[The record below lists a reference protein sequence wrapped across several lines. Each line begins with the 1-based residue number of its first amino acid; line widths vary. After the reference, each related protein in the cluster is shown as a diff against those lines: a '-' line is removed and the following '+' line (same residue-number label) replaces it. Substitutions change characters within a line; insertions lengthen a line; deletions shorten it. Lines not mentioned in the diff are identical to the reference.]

1 MAIIANKDD
10 DLKYKKNQI
19 ELFFSVHSDAQER
32 ADYLKSAYH
41 DRYTEIIADGQRLD
55 ISPRRMACSC
65 GRLYPSRTKESVF
78 SWDIVAQ
85 WTAQLIDKKEYFIQT
100 DIPQLLTQES
110 QQMSLL
116 ILRRFS
122 TLR

>member
-41 DRYTEIIADGQRLD
+41 DRYTEIIADGQRL
-55 ISPRRMACSC
+55 
-65 GRLYPSRTKESVF
+65 
-78 SWDIVAQ
+78 
-85 WTAQLIDKKEYFIQT
+85 
-100 DIPQLLTQES
+100 
-110 QQMSLL
+110 
-116 ILRRFS
+116 
-122 TLR
+122 